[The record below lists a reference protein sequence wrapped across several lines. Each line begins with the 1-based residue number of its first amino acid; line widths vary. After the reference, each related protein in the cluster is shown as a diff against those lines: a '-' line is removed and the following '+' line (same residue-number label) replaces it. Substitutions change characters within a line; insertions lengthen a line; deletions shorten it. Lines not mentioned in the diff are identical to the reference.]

1 MCAMMNQPMI
11 QLEWGNI
18 GPKKSVWGW
27 LCSLEDGFIAPY
39 DLSAPKQGLG
49 GDGAHV
55 QASPAKLALFHKDYS
70 GAKLRRPQCC
80 HATAQPATQ
89 NSDVRLY
96 SHHRPDFPTYP
107 ESRMGFSIN
116 CLMR

>member
-11 QLEWGNI
+11 HLERGNI
-18 GPKKSVWGW
+18 VPKKSVWGR
-27 LCSLEDGFIAPY
+27 LCSLEDGFFAPY

-49 GDGAHV
+49 GDGAHL
-55 QASPAKLALFHKDYS
+55 QANPAKPVFFYKDYS

-80 HATAQPATQ
+80 HVTARPATQ
-89 NSDVRLY
+89 NSNVRLY
-96 SHHRPDFPTYP
+96 SHHRPDSATFSR
-107 ESRMGFSIN
+107 SRMGFSIN